1 MLRERVFG
9 TLKKF
14 LALWDFFEFQDR
26 PIKRCLLAFLP
37 CCFLSINQALSDLR
51 FASLGG
57 CGIFISM
64 ETLK

>member
-14 LALWDFFEFQDR
+14 LALWDFVEFQDR
-26 PIKRCLLAFLP
+26 PIKRCLLALLS
-37 CCFLSINQALSDLR
+37 CCFLRVNQALSDLP